1 MTEATGPERVRSAE
15 QIELSVREAAAGVAP
30 RNDAGRWAAKVDRLD
45 VVQRDGVRGTNV
57 ACRRLTGPV
66 QGFGKMWQ
74 KTYRLTVGT
83 AVTPEQAITTWK
95 AHFPE
100 FWPAWNRFAGALT
113 GISPGD
119 VALLDLAIGGGVKLS
134 TGVFVL
140 YADEESFTLMTPQ
153 GHMFAGWIT
162 FSAEGG
168 PDGTAVQAQVLMRA
182 NDPLYE
188 LGMMFGGHRKE
199 DVFWA
204 ETLTALGRYLG
215 RPRPG
220 RIHPHRVRGQQP
232 AVAQRQQ
239 CLAQLH
245 GAQHAADPGR
255 PGHGPAPAPR
265 LTRPASRGDKDV
277 WYRQCTVTLT
287 PWSWAAG
294 RTAWRPRS
302 RSAPPACASW
312 SSKAARRSA
321 GAAGPRNSPCR
332 DSGTTS
338 ARPPIRWPWPPRSSA
353 VSTSPHAVS
362 GSPAL

>member
-1 MTEATGPERVRSAE
+1 VRSAE
-15 QIELSVREAAAGVAP
+15 QIELSVREAAASVAP

-57 ACRRLTGPV
+57 AGRRLTGPV

-74 KTYRLTVGT
+74 KTYRLAVGT

-100 FWPAWNRFAGALT
+100 FWPAGNRFAGALT

-162 FSAEGG
+162 FSAENGAGG
-168 PDGTAVQAQVLMRA
+168 TVIQAQVLMRA

-215 RPRPG
+215 
-220 RIHPHRVRGQQP
+220 
-232 AVAQRQQ
+232 
-239 CLAQLH
+239 
-245 GAQHAADPGR
+245 
-255 PGHGPAPAPR
+255 APD
-265 LTRPASRGDKDV
+265 L
-277 WYRQCTVTLT
+277 
-287 PWSWAAG
+287 
-294 RTAWRPRS
+294 
-302 RSAPPACASW
+302 
-312 SSKAARRSA
+312 
-321 GAAGPRNSPCR
+321 
-332 DSGTTS
+332 
-338 ARPPIRWPWPPRSSA
+338 A
-353 VSTSPHAVS
+353 VSTRTVCVDSSRQWRNASNVWHNSMVRSMLQTMAAPVK
-362 GSPAL
+362 ALRRHRG